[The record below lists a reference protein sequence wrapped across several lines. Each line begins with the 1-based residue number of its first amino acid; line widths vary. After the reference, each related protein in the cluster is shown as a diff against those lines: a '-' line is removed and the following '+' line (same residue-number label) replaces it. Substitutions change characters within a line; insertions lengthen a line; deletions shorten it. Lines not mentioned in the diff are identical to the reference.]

1 MRLSKTEII
10 GLLTEIFGVLVFLA
24 NNACKAQKTRSSR
37 RCKKMRLSKAEIIG
51 LLTEISGV
59 LIFLGILFA
68 VTLLFAR

>member
-24 NNACKAQKTRSSR
+24 
-37 RCKKMRLSKAEIIG
+37 
-51 LLTEISGV
+51 V
-59 LIFLGILFA
+59 LFA

>member
-1 MRLSKTEII
+1 
-10 GLLTEIFGVLVFLA
+10 
-24 NNACKAQKTRSSR
+24 
-37 RCKKMRLSKAEIIG
+37 MRLSKAEIIG